1 MVVIFD
7 TIQKNHHFFMKRILI
22 PIISLF
28 IITSANAKNLNQ
40 YVQEAEQKNPNSAYK
55 AGLAFEFGVKNS
67 VNRDINR
74 AVRYYIIAHDGGVVR
89 ATSRLGVINYETRN
103 YNEAL
108 KYFKIG
114 AEKKESLSQ
123 AYLGK
128 ILENNKKYDRAIQ
141 FYRESVKDNNPVG
154 KKFLGE
160 YLIKNN
166 PKGSNLFLEGYAL
179 LVSASKK
186 NAESKQIL
194 SRYPYKFNKE
204 EQKVLLKYINQ
215 YN

>member
-1 MVVIFD
+1 MVVIFG

-22 PIISLF
+22 PILSLF
-28 IITSANAKNLNQ
+28 IISSANAKSLNQ
-40 YVQEAEQKNPNSAYK
+40 YIQEAEQRNPNSAYK
-55 AGLAFEFGVKNS
+55 VGLAYEFGVKDT

-74 AVRYYIIAHDGGVVR
+74 AVRYYNIAHDGGVAR

-103 YNEAL
+103 YSEAL

-128 ILENNKKYDRAIQ
+128 ILEDNKKNDRAVQ
-141 FYRESVKDNNPVG
+141 FYRQSVKDNNPVG

-160 YLIKNN
+160 FLIKNN
-166 PKGSNLFLEGYAL
+166 PKGSDPFLEGYAL

-186 NAESKQIL
+186 NAEAKRIL
-194 SRYPYKFNKE
+194 SSYPYKFNKE
-204 EQKVLLKYINQ
+204 EQKVLLKYVNQ

>member
-1 MVVIFD
+1 
-7 TIQKNHHFFMKRILI
+7 MKRILI
-22 PIISLF
+22 PILSLF
-28 IITSANAKNLNQ
+28 IISSANAKSLNQ
-40 YVQEAEQKNPNSAYK
+40 YIQEAEQKNPNSAYK
-55 AGLAFEFGVKNS
+55 VGLAFEFGVKDS
-67 VNRDINR
+67 VNRDMNR
-74 AVRYYIIAHDGGVVR
+74 AVRYYNIAHDGGVAR

-128 ILENNKKYDRAIQ
+128 ILENNKKYDRAVQ

-154 KKFLGE
+154 KNFLGE
-160 YLIKNN
+160 FLIKNN

-186 NAESKQIL
+186 NAESKRIL

-204 EQKVLLKYINQ
+204 EQKVLLKYVNQ